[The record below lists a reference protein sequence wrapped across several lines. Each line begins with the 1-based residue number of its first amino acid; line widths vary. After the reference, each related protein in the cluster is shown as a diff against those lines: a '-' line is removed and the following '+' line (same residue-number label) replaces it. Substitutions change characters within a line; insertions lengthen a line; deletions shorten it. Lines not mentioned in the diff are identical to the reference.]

1 MGKIIISENISLDG
15 VVRDPTGEEG
25 LGNGDWFGEFG
36 GQDLAEW
43 GKVAQDEAMAAEA
56 LLLGRRSDEWF
67 ATRWTPRTGEFA
79 DRLNTMPKY
88 VVSSTQDQPTWSNA
102 TVLTGDAVTEV
113 SKLKQRINGEIVVI
127 GSIRLAH
134 ALIASDLA
142 DEVRVTVYPV
152 ALGTGE
158 RLFAETKDKKPMR
171 LTDARTLGEGLV
183 HLTYEFV
190 HEA

>member
-1 MGKIIISENISLDG
+1 MGKIIISENVSLDG

-36 GQDLAEW
+36 GKDLAEW

-67 ATRWTPRTGEFA
+67 AARWASRTGEFA
-79 DRLNTMPKY
+79 DRLNSMPKY
-88 VVSSTQDQPTWSNA
+88 VVSSTLDQPKWSNG
-102 TVLTGDAVTEV
+102 TVLKGDIVTEV
-113 SKLKQRINGEIVVI
+113 SKLKQRTDGEIVVI
-127 GSIRLAH
+127 GSIQLAH
-134 ALIASDLA
+134 ALIAGNLA
-142 DEVRVTVYPV
+142 DEVRLTVYPV

-158 RLFAETKDKKPMR
+158 RLFAETGDKKPMR
-171 LTDARTLGEGLV
+171 LTHTRTLGAGLV

-190 HEA
+190 RNA